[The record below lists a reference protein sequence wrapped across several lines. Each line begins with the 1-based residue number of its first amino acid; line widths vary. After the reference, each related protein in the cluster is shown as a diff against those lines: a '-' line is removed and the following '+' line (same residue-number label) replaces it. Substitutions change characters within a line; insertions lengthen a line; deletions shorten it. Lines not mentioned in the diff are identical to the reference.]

1 MISNCIY
8 LINLIISGT
17 KDLHAIDFA
26 EFVESICTFAMFKLD
41 DLLKFVFFILDKSKE
56 GLIPRFQLLRFVES
70 IHGKKT
76 LVFEQVILCRSH
88 NSNGDNVDDC
98 RNRSLSRR
106 WSNDDSTT
114 NIRLP
119 AAERRRASVD
129 YNELKRLCV
138 DYPTMLEPM
147 LLFQTT
153 LRRRI
158 LGEKWWKRKEYQIEK
173 HHRTLEMVKEKNRR
187 RKEES
192 TKMSLKNWIRRLL
205 SSKDEVEI
213 QSTEN

>member
-1 MISNCIY
+1 MY
-8 LINLIISGT
+8 
-17 KDLHAIDFA
+17 D
-26 EFVESICTFAMFKLD
+26 TFGMFKLD
-41 DLLKFVFFILDKSKE
+41 DLVKFVFFILDKSKE

-76 LVFEQVILCRSH
+76 LVFEQVILPPSH
-88 NSNGDNVDDC
+88 NDNVDDC
-98 RNRSLSRR
+98 SNRSLSRR

-173 HHRTLEMVKEKNRR
+173 HHRTLETMKEKNRR
-187 RKEES
+187 KEKKTNGDDDGS
-192 TKMSLKNWIRRLL
+192 TKMSFKYWIRRLL

-213 QSTEN
+213 QSHQQRIE